1 MPYSNFE
8 TPLPESHHP
17 LVFNAN
23 SEPTIGVELELQLV
37 DAKSWALKS
46 AILELLE
53 FVGEDQQ
60 WLKPELMQ
68 SYVELNTDVCRT
80 IGDAR
85 KDLQGKIKKL
95 YAAAESTGTRVLW
108 AGSHPFSTWMDQEIT
123 PSKRYEKLVE
133 LMQDTARRIVT
144 FGMHVHVGVDS
155 GDKAVMVVDRLMR
168 YLSTLLALSVNSP
181 FWVGRNTGLHSQRI
195 KIMEQLP
202 AAGTPPFLRNYSEYC
217 WVVNQSIQSGF
228 INSIQ
233 EIWWDVRP
241 HPKFGTVEVRIFD
254 IPQNLEDAL
263 ALTSLTQCLVAALSD
278 QIDNGIYQHDIH
290 PIVVRQNKWK
300 ACRWGMRAELIDPVT
315 HKTVPVREMVFFLY
329 EKLKPYAEKLHC
341 MQELNHIITMMDRPS
356 GAERQLDLFEA
367 NGGDLAA
374 VVRELAVPVSE
385 SSSRNQSA

>member
-1 MPYSNFE
+1 MPYLNFQ
-8 TPLPESHHP
+8 TPLGDEIHP

-23 SEPTIGVELELQLV
+23 EAPTIGVELELQLV
-37 DAKSWALKS
+37 DSRSFALKS
-46 AILELLE
+46 VILDLIKH
-53 FVGEDQQ
+53 VGKDQQ

-68 SYVELNTDVCRT
+68 SYVEINTDVCSNISEVR
-80 IGDAR
+80 A
-85 KDLQGKIKKL
+85 DLTGKLDKL
-95 YAAAESTGTRVLW
+95 YAAAVANDTRILW
-108 AGSHPFSTWMDQEIT
+108 AGSHPFSAWMDQDIT
-123 PSKRYEKLVE
+123 PSARYNKLVE

-181 FWVGRNTGLHSQRI
+181 FWVGRRTGLHSQRI

-241 HPKFGTVEVRIFD
+241 HPRFGTVEVRIFD

-263 ALTSLTQCLVAALSD
+263 ALTAMTQCLVAALSD
-278 QIDNGIYQHDIH
+278 QIDDGIYQHDIH

-300 ACRWGMRAELIDPVT
+300 ACRYGMRAELIDPVT
-315 HKTVPVREMVFFLY
+315 HKTIPVREMVFFLY
-329 EKLKPYAEKLHC
+329 EKLKPYAERLEC
-341 MQELNHIITMMDRPS
+341 MQELNHIITMVDHPS
-356 GAERQLDLFEA
+356 GSERQLQLFEE
-367 NGGDLAA
+367 NGQDLAK
-374 VVRELAVPVSE
+374 VVEALAVPTGVD
-385 SSSRNQSA
+385 

>member
-1 MPYSNFE
+1 MPYPNFKNPQQQRHK
-8 TPLPESHHP
+8 PL
-17 LVFNAN
+17 LFKAN
-23 SEPTIGVELELQLV
+23 KEPTIGVELELQLV
-37 DAKSWALKS
+37 DAKTFALKS
-46 AILELLE
+46 AILDLMKE
-53 FVGEDQQ
+53 VGEDQI

-68 SYVELNTDVCRT
+68 SYVEINTDVCRT
-80 IGDAR
+80 IDDAR
-85 KDLQGKIKKL
+85 RDLQGKLEKL
-95 YAAAESTGTRVLW
+95 TAAAQACDTRILW

-168 YLSTLLALSVNSP
+168 YMSTLLALSVNSP
-181 FWVGRNTGLHSQRI
+181 FWVGRRTGLHSQRI

-202 AAGTPPFLRNYSEYC
+202 AAGTPPYMRNYSEYC

-241 HPKFGTVEVRIFD
+241 HPRFGTVEVRIFD
-254 IPQNLEDAL
+254 TPPNLEDAH
-263 ALTSLTQCLVAALSD
+263 ALTAMTQCLVAALSD
-278 QIDNGIYQHDIH
+278 QIDDGLYQHDIH

-300 ACRWGMRAELIDPVT
+300 ATRYGMRAELIDPVT

-329 EKLKPYAEKLHC
+329 EKLKPYAERLHC
-341 MQELNHIITMMDRPS
+341 MQELNHVITMVEHPS
-356 GAERQLDLFEA
+356 GAERQLELFDQYD
-367 NGGDLAA
+367 GDLAK
-374 VVRELAVPVSE
+374 VVEQLVAPF
-385 SSSRNQSA
+385 

>member
-1 MPYSNFE
+1 MPYRDFT
-8 TPLPESHHP
+8 TPLSDDHNPIIFH
-17 LVFNAN
+17 AN
-23 SEPTIGVELELQLV
+23 REPTIGVELELQLV
-37 DAKSWALKS
+37 DRHTHALKS
-46 AILELLE
+46 AILELLDH
-53 FVGEDQQ
+53 VGTDQQ

-68 SYVELNTDVCRT
+68 SYVEINTGVCRT
-80 IGDAR
+80 VAEAR
-85 KDLQGKIKKL
+85 VDLAAKLEKL
-95 YAAAESTGTRVLW
+95 YQAATANDTRILW
-108 AGSHPFSTWMDQEIT
+108 AGSHPFSTWMDQEIS
-123 PSKRYEKLVE
+123 PSKRYQKLVE

-181 FWVGRNTGLHSQRI
+181 FWVGRRTGLHSQRI

-241 HPKFGTVEVRIFD
+241 HPRFGTVEVRIFD
-254 IPQNLEDAL
+254 IPPNLEDAL
-263 ALTSLTQCLVAALSD
+263 ALTALTQCLVVALSD
-278 QIDNGIYQHDIH
+278 QIDSGVYQHDIH

-300 ACRWGMRAELIDPVT
+300 AARWGMRAELIDPVT

-329 EKLKPYAEKLHC
+329 EKLKPYAEKLQC
-341 MQELNHIITMMDRPS
+341 MQELNHIISMLDNPS
-356 GAERQLDLFEA
+356 GAERQLELYEEHQH
-367 NGGDLAA
+367 DLAA
-374 VVRELAVPVSE
+374 VVAALAVP
-385 SSSRNQSA
+385 RHKGGKPNAG

>member
-1 MPYSNFE
+1 MPYPGFT
-8 TPLPESHHP
+8 TPLSNDFHP

-23 SEPTIGVELELQLV
+23 ESPTIGVELELQLV
-37 DAKSWALKS
+37 DTKTGGLKS
-46 AILELLE
+46 VILDLIDS
-53 FVGEDQQ
+53 VGEDQE

-68 SYVELNTDVCRT
+68 SYVEINTGVCKT
-80 IGDAR
+80 IQEAR
-85 KDLQGKIKKL
+85 ADLSGKLDKL
-95 YAAAESTGTRVLW
+95 YTAAAANDTSILW
-108 AGSHPFSTWMDQEIT
+108 AGSHPFSTWMEQEIT
-123 PSKRYEKLVE
+123 PSPRYKKLVE

-168 YLSTLLALSVNSP
+168 YLSTMLALSVNSP
-181 FWVGRNTGLHSQRI
+181 FWVGRRTGLHSQRI

-241 HPKFGTVEVRIFD
+241 HPRFGTVEVRIFD

-263 ALTSLTQCLVAALSD
+263 ALTAMTQCLVAALSD
-278 QIDNGIYQHDIH
+278 QIDDGVYQHDIH

-300 ACRWGMRAELIDPVT
+300 AARYGMRADLIDPVT
-315 HKTVPVREMVFFLY
+315 HKTIPVREMVFFLY
-329 EKLKPYAEKLHC
+329 EKLKPYAEKLGC
-341 MQELNHIITMMDRPS
+341 MQELNHIITMVDHPS
-356 GAERQLDLFEA
+356 GAEVQLELYER
-367 NGGDLAA
+367 NGNDPHA
-374 VVRELAVPVSE
+374 VVEALKVKPPFPSVTPPS
-385 SSSRNQSA
+385 

>member
-1 MPYSNFE
+1 MPYTNFD
-8 TPLPESHHP
+8 TPLSDEFHP
-17 LVFNAN
+17 LIFNAN
-23 SEPTIGVELELQLV
+23 DSPTLGVELELQLV
-37 DAKSWALKS
+37 DDRSFALKS
-46 AILELLE
+46 AILDLIRH
-53 FVGEDQQ
+53 VGEDQE

-68 SYVELNTDVCRT
+68 SYVEINTGVCRN
-80 IGDAR
+80 IAEVR
-85 KDLQGKIKKL
+85 EDLSGKLEKL
-95 YAAAESTGTRVLW
+95 YAAARANQTLILW

-123 PSKRYEKLVE
+123 PSKRYKKLVE

-181 FWVGRNTGLHSQRI
+181 FWVGRRTGLHSQRI

-217 WVVNQSIQSGF
+217 WVVKQSIQSGF

-241 HPKFGTVEVRIFD
+241 HPRFGTVEVRIFD

-263 ALTSLTQCLVAALSD
+263 ALTALTQCLVAALSD
-278 QIDNGIYQHDIH
+278 QIDDGVYQHDIH

-300 ACRWGMRAELIDPVT
+300 ACRWGMRSELIDPVT
-315 HKTVPVREMVFFLY
+315 HRTIPAREMVFFLY
-329 EKLKPYAEKLHC
+329 EKLKPYAEKLDC
-341 MQELNHIITMMDRPS
+341 MQELNHIITMVDHDS
-356 GAERQLDLFEA
+356 GSERQLALYEEYDHDLRK
-367 NGGDLAA
+367 
-374 VVRELAVPVSE
+374 VVETLAVP
-385 SSSRNQSA
+385 RPDKKNGTRA

>member
-1 MPYSNFE
+1 MPYSNF
-8 TPLPESHHP
+8 TPPFMDELHP
-17 LVFNAN
+17 LVFNSN
-23 SEPTIGVELELQLV
+23 PEPTIGVELELQLV
-37 DAKSWALKS
+37 DAKSFELKS
-46 AILELLE
+46 AILDLLKD
-53 FVGEDQQ
+53 VGDDQT

-68 SYVELNTDVCRT
+68 SYVEINTDVCRNIT
-80 IGDAR
+80 EAR
-85 KDLQGKIKKL
+85 ADLQGKLDKL
-95 YAAAESTGTRVLW
+95 YAAATANDTRILW

-123 PSKRYEKLVE
+123 PSERYKNLVD

-168 YLSTLLALSVNSP
+168 YMATMLALSVNSP
-181 FWVGRNTGLHSQRI
+181 FWVGRQTGLHSQRI

-241 HPKFGTVEVRIFD
+241 HPRFGTVEVRIFD

-263 ALTSLTQCLVAALSD
+263 ALTAMTQCLVAALSD
-278 QIDNGIYQHDIH
+278 QIDSGVYQHDIH

-300 ACRWGMRAELIDPVT
+300 ATRYGLRAELIDPVT
-315 HKTVPVREMVFFLY
+315 HKTVPVREMIFFLY
-329 EKLKPYAEKLHC
+329 EKLKPYAEKLNC
-341 MQELNHIITMMDRPS
+341 MQELNHIITMVDNAS
-356 GAERQLDLFEA
+356 GSERQIELFHKHS
-367 NGGDLAA
+367 GDLKS
-374 VVRELAVPVSE
+374 VVRELAVPKKGQYS
-385 SSSRNQSA
+385 

>member
-1 MPYSNFE
+1 MPYPNFKSPKSE
-8 TPLPESHHP
+8 RHKPLH
-17 LVFNAN
+17 FKAN
-23 SEPTIGVELELQLV
+23 KEPTIGVELELQLV
-37 DAKSWALKS
+37 DAKTFALKS
-46 AILELLE
+46 AILDLMKV
-53 FVGEDQQ
+53 VGEDQI

-68 SYVELNTDVCRT
+68 SYVEINTDVCRT
-80 IGDAR
+80 IADAR
-85 KDLQGKIKKL
+85 SDLEGKLGKL
-95 YAAAESTGTRVLW
+95 NAAAEACDTRILW

-168 YLSTLLALSVNSP
+168 YMSTLLALSVNSP
-181 FWVGRNTGLHSQRI
+181 FWVGRQTGLQSQRI

-202 AAGTPPFLRNYSEYC
+202 AAGTPPFMRNYSEYC

-241 HPKFGTVEVRIFD
+241 HPRFGTVEVRIFD
-254 IPQNLEDAL
+254 TPPNLEDAL
-263 ALTSLTQCLVAALSD
+263 ALTAMTQCLVAALSD
-278 QIDNGIYQHDIH
+278 QIDDGLYQHDIH

-300 ACRWGMRAELIDPVT
+300 ATRYGMRAELIDPVT

-329 EKLKPYAEKLHC
+329 EKLKPYAERLHC
-341 MQELNHIITMMDRPS
+341 MQELNHVITMVEHPS
-356 GAERQLDLFEA
+356 GAERQLELYNQFD
-367 NGGDLAA
+367 GDLAR
-374 VVRELAVPVSE
+374 VVEHLVTPV
-385 SSSRNQSA
+385 

>member
-1 MPYSNFE
+1 MPYSDFP
-8 TPLPESHHP
+8 TPLKDELHP
-17 LVFNAN
+17 LEFTSN
-23 SEPTIGVELELQLV
+23 SSPTIGVELEMQLV
-37 DAKSWALKS
+37 DAKTGALRS
-46 AILELLE
+46 GILDLMKH
-53 FVGEDQQ
+53 VGEDQQ

-68 SYVELNTDVCRT
+68 SYVEINTDVCNT
-80 IGDAR
+80 ISDAR
-85 KDLQGKIKKL
+85 RDLTAKLDKL
-95 YAAAESTGTRVLW
+95 YAAAVANDMRILW

-123 PSKRYEKLVE
+123 PSARYRKLVE

-181 FWVGRNTGLHSQRI
+181 FWVGRMTGLHSQRI

-241 HPKFGTVEVRIFD
+241 HPRFGTVEVRIFD
-254 IPQNLEDAL
+254 IPPNLEDAL
-263 ALTSLTQCLVAALSD
+263 ALTAMTQCLVAALSD
-278 QIDNGIYQHDIH
+278 QIDDGVYQHDIH

-300 ACRWGMRAELIDPVT
+300 AVRYGMRADLIDPVT
-315 HKTVPVREMVFFLY
+315 HKTIPVREMVFFLY
-329 EKLKPYAEKLHC
+329 EKLKPYAEKLGC
-341 MQELNHIITMMDRPS
+341 MQELNHIIAMVDHSS
-356 GAERQLDLFEA
+356 GAEVQMELFRKYK
-367 NGGDLAA
+367 GDLHK
-374 VVRELAVPVSE
+374 VVHDLAVP
-385 SSSRNQSA
+385 R

>member
-1 MPYSNFE
+1 MPYPDFR
-8 TPLPESHHP
+8 TPLKDDHHP
-17 LVFNAN
+17 IIFNAN
-23 SEPTIGVELELQLV
+23 TSPTIGIELELQLV
-37 DAKSWALKS
+37 DAGTHALKS
-46 AILELLE
+46 GILDLLDY
-53 FVGEDQQ
+53 VGEDQE

-68 SYVELNTDVCRT
+68 SYVEINTGVCRN
-80 IGDAR
+80 IGEAR
-85 KDLQGKIKKL
+85 ADLQGKLDML
-95 YAAAESTGTRVLW
+95 YEAAVSNGSRILW
-108 AGSHPFSTWMDQEIT
+108 AGSHPFSTWMDQDIS
-123 PSKRYEKLVE
+123 PSKRYQKLVE

-181 FWVGRNTGLHSQRI
+181 FWVGRRTGLHSQRI

-241 HPKFGTVEVRIFD
+241 HPRFGTVEVRIFD
-254 IPQNLEDAL
+254 IPPNLEDAL
-263 ALTSLTQCLVAALSD
+263 ALTALTQCLVVALSD
-278 QIDNGIYQHDIH
+278 QIDSGVYQYDIH

-300 ACRWGMRAELIDPVT
+300 ATRWGMRAELIDPVT

-329 EKLKPYAEKLHC
+329 EKLKPYAEKLGC
-341 MQELNHIITMMDRPS
+341 MQELNHIITMLDQPS
-356 GAERQLDLFEA
+356 GAERQLQLYEEHDH
-367 NGGDLAA
+367 DLAA
-374 VVRELAVPVSE
+374 IVAALAVP
-385 SSSRNQSA
+385 RP

>member
-1 MPYSNFE
+1 MPYPAFP
-8 TPLPESHHP
+8 TPLPDNCHP
-17 LVFNAN
+17 IVFTAN
-23 SEPTIGVELELQLV
+23 DSPTMGVELEMQLV
-37 DAKSWALKS
+37 DTNNFALKS
-46 AILELLE
+46 AILDLVNH
-53 FVGEDQQ
+53 VGEDQD

-68 SYVELNTDVCRT
+68 SYVEINTGVCKT
-80 IGDAR
+80 IDEVR
-85 KDLQGKIKKL
+85 KDLSGKLAKL
-95 YAAAESTGTRVLW
+95 YAAAEANDTSILW
-108 AGSHPFSTWMDQEIT
+108 AGSHPFSAWMDQEIT
-123 PSKRYEKLVE
+123 PSARYKKLVE

-181 FWVGRNTGLHSQRI
+181 FWVGRKTGLHSQRI

-241 HPKFGTVEVRIFD
+241 HPRFGTVEVRIFD

-263 ALTSLTQCLVAALSD
+263 ALTAMTQCLVAALSD
-278 QIDNGIYQHDIH
+278 QIDEGVYQHDIH

-300 ACRWGMRAELIDPVT
+300 AARYGMRAELIDPVT
-315 HKTVPVREMVFFLY
+315 HKTIPVREMVFFLY
-329 EKLKPYAEKLHC
+329 EKLKPYAEKLNC
-341 MQELNHIITMMDRPS
+341 MQELNHIITMVDHRS
-356 GAERQLDLFEA
+356 GAEIQLDLYEQHDK
-367 NGGDLAA
+367 DLRK
-374 VVRELAVPVSE
+374 VVESMLQRNYLAHP
-385 SSSRNQSA
+385 

>member
-1 MPYSNFE
+1 MPYPNFKNPQQQRHK
-8 TPLPESHHP
+8 PL
-17 LVFNAN
+17 LFKAN
-23 SEPTIGVELELQLV
+23 KEPTIGVELELQLV
-37 DAKSWALKS
+37 DAKTFALKS
-46 AILELLE
+46 AILDLMKV
-53 FVGEDQQ
+53 VGDDQI

-68 SYVELNTDVCRT
+68 SYVEINTDVCRT
-80 IGDAR
+80 IDDAR
-85 KDLQGKIKKL
+85 RDLQGKLEKL
-95 YAAAESTGTRVLW
+95 TAAAQACDTRILW

-168 YLSTLLALSVNSP
+168 YMSTLLALSVNSP
-181 FWVGRNTGLHSQRI
+181 FWVGRRTGLHSQRI

-202 AAGTPPFLRNYSEYC
+202 AAGTPPYMRNYSEYC

-241 HPKFGTVEVRIFD
+241 HPRFGTVEVRIFD
-254 IPQNLEDAL
+254 TPPNLEDAL
-263 ALTSLTQCLVAALSD
+263 ALTAMTQCLVAALSD
-278 QIDNGIYQHDIH
+278 QIDDGLYQHDIH

-300 ACRWGMRAELIDPVT
+300 ATRYGMRAELIDPVT

-329 EKLKPYAEKLHC
+329 EKLKPYAERLHC
-341 MQELNHIITMMDRPS
+341 MQELNHVITMVEHPS
-356 GAERQLDLFEA
+356 GAERQLELFDQYD
-367 NGGDLAA
+367 GDLAK
-374 VVRELAVPVSE
+374 VVEQLVAPF
-385 SSSRNQSA
+385 

>member
-1 MPYSNFE
+1 MPYQNFT
-8 TPLPESHHP
+8 TPLKDELHP

-23 SEPTIGVELELQLV
+23 DSPTIGVELELQLV
-37 DAKSWALKS
+37 DAKTCALRS
-46 AILELLE
+46 GILDLIKY
-53 FVGEDQQ
+53 VGEDQE

-68 SYVELNTDVCRT
+68 SYVEINTDVCKT
-80 IGDAR
+80 VSEAR
-85 KDLQGKIKKL
+85 KDLSGKLDKL
-95 YAAAESTGTRVLW
+95 YKAASANDMRILW

-123 PSKRYEKLVE
+123 PSPRYKKLVE

-181 FWVGRNTGLHSQRI
+181 FWVGRKTGLHSQRI

-202 AAGTPPFLRNYSEYC
+202 AAGSPPFLRNYSEYC

-241 HPKFGTVEVRIFD
+241 HPRFGTVEVRIFD
-254 IPQNLEDAL
+254 IPGNLEDAL
-263 ALTSLTQCLVAALSD
+263 ALTAMTQCLVAALSD
-278 QIDNGIYQHDIH
+278 QIDEGVYQHDIH

-300 ACRWGMRAELIDPVT
+300 AVRYGMRADLIDPVT
-315 HKTVPVREMVFFLY
+315 HKTIPVREMVFFLY
-329 EKLKPYAEKLHC
+329 EKLKPYAENLGC
-341 MQELNHIITMMDRPS
+341 MQELNHIITMVDHRS
-356 GAERQLDLFEA
+356 GAEVQLDVFEK
-367 NGGDLAA
+367 NGRDFKS
-374 VVRELAVPVSE
+374 VVDQLAVP
-385 SSSRNQSA
+385 

>member
-1 MPYSNFE
+1 MPYLNCK
-8 TPLPESHHP
+8 TPLGDEIHP

-23 SEPTIGVELELQLV
+23 ETPTLGVELELQLV
-37 DAKSWALKS
+37 DAKSFALKS
-46 AILELLE
+46 VILDLIQH
-53 FVGEDQQ
+53 VGEDQQ

-68 SYVELNTDVCRT
+68 SYVEINTDVCKN
-80 IGDAR
+80 ISEVR
-85 KDLQGKIKKL
+85 KDLGAKLDKL
-95 YAAAESTGTRVLW
+95 YAAAVANDTRILW
-108 AGSHPFSTWMDQEIT
+108 AGSHPFSAWMDQDIT
-123 PSKRYEKLVE
+123 PSARYAKLVE

-181 FWVGRNTGLHSQRI
+181 FWVGRKTGLHSQRI

-241 HPKFGTVEVRIFD
+241 HPRFGTVEVRIFD

-263 ALTSLTQCLVAALSD
+263 ALTAMTQCLVAALSD
-278 QIDNGIYQHDIH
+278 QIDDGVYQHDIH

-300 ACRWGMRAELIDPVT
+300 ACRYGMRAELIDPVT
-315 HKTVPVREMVFFLY
+315 HKTIPVREMVFFLY
-329 EKLKPYAEKLHC
+329 EKLKPYAERLNC
-341 MQELNHIITMMDRPS
+341 MLELNHIIAMVDNPS
-356 GAERQLDLFEA
+356 GAERQLQLFDEYGQDLRK
-367 NGGDLAA
+367 
-374 VVRELAVPVSE
+374 VVSALAVPVD
-385 SSSRNQSA
+385 